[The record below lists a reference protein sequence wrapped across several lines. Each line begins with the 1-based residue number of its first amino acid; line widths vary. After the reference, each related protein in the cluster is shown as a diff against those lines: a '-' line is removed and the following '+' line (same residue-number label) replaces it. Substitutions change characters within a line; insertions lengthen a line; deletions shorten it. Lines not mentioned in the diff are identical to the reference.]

1 MSRPAATPSAVFP
14 HLLSALTVGR
24 HTLSNRVV
32 MGSMHTRL
40 EHMDQSVR
48 REAAF
53 YGARAAGGVALIVT
67 GGFSPN
73 IAGMLEPGAPVLNTP
88 EQANHLRP
96 ITDEVH
102 RHGSRILLQILHAG
116 RYAKHDDIVGVS
128 AIRSP
133 INSRVP
139 RVLSEAEIEST
150 LDDFVQCAL
159 LAREAGFDGVE
170 LMGSEGY
177 LLNQFTALR
186 TNQRTD
192 QWGGA
197 LQNRCRF
204 SVEVTRRVRQAL
216 GPEQILMYRISAID
230 LVEGGMGAAET
241 DHLARAV
248 ESAGADILNTGY
260 GWHEAPVPTIAYQV
274 PRGAWV
280 FAARRLMD
288 VVNIPVVASNR
299 INTPELAEQ
308 ILAEG
313 SADMV
318 SMARPMLSDPEFV
331 NKVAQ
336 GRADEIN
343 TCIAC
348 NQSCLDN
355 IFTERVAACLVNPRA
370 CREIEFD
377 AAPAPHRKRIA
388 VVGSGPG
395 GLAAAIE
402 SARRGHRVTLFEA
415 GAELGGQLN
424 LARRIP
430 GKQEFNELLRYFLR
444 QLQLLSVEVRLQSY
458 ADANSLRTGG
468 FAEVII
474 ATGIVPRM
482 PDIEGI
488 GHPKV
493 LGYIDVIEGRA
504 DVGNQVALIGAG
516 GIAHDVAELLGA
528 RSHAV
533 PQTPDEFYREWGVDP
548 TVAHGGS
555 CPVPEPGPGRRIYML
570 QRSNGRIGE
579 RLGKSTGWILRSK
592 LKRHKVQFINGVS
605 YDRIDDRGLHI
616 RIDGTARVL
625 EVDNVVVCAGQDPDS
640 RLASE
645 LRAVGVECH
654 IIGGARHAAELD
666 AARAIDEGT
675 RLAQRL

>member
-1 MSRPAATPSAVFP
+1 LTSPAPAPAGVFP
-14 HLLSALTVGR
+14 HLLSPLAVGR
-24 HTLSNRVV
+24 HTLRNRVM

-73 IAGMLEPGAPVLNTP
+73 IAGLLEPGAPVLNTR
-88 EQANHLRP
+88 EQAMHLQP

-102 RHGSRILLQILHAG
+102 RHGARILLQILHAG

-139 RVLSEAEIEST
+139 RVLSATEIEST
-150 LDDFVQCAL
+150 VDDFVQCAL

-177 LLNQFTALR
+177 LLNQFTAVR

-192 QWGGA
+192 DWGGA

-204 SVEVTRRVRQAL
+204 PVEVTRRVRQAL
-216 GPEQILMYRISAID
+216 GPEFMVMYRISAID
-230 LVEGGMGAAET
+230 LVEGGTGAADT
-241 DHLARAV
+241 DYLARAV

-260 GWHEAPVPTIAYQV
+260 GWHEAPVPTIAYHV

-280 FAARRLMD
+280 FGARRLMD

-308 ILAEG
+308 ILAAG
-313 SADMV
+313 SADLV

-331 NKVAQ
+331 RKTSQ
-336 GRADEIN
+336 GRVDEIN

-355 IFTERVAACLVNPRA
+355 IFTDRVAACLVNPRA

-377 AAPAPHRKRIA
+377 VAPAARPKRIA
-388 VVGSGPG
+388 VVGSGPA
-395 GLAAAIE
+395 GLASAME
-402 SARRGHRVTLFEA
+402 CARRGHRVTLFEA
-415 GAELGGQLN
+415 RAELGGQLN

-430 GKQEFNELLRYFLR
+430 GKQEFNELLRYFQR
-444 QLQLLSVEVRLQSY
+444 QLQLLSVDVRLQSSAT
-458 ADANSLRTGG
+458 ADSLRSGG
-468 FAEVII
+468 FQAVIV
-474 ATGIVPRM
+474 ATGIVPRT
-482 PDIEGI
+482 PALEGV
-488 GHPKV
+488 GHARV
-493 LGYIDVIEGRA
+493 LSYIDVIDGRA
-504 DVGNQVALIGAG
+504 AVGNRVAIIGAG
-516 GIAHDVAELLGA
+516 GIAHDVAELLSTRA
-528 RSHAV
+528 HDV
-533 PQTPDEFYREWGVDP
+533 QTPDDFYREWGVDP
-548 TVAHGGS
+548 TVSHGGS
-555 CPVPEPGPGRRIYML
+555 LPIADPGPGRQIYML
-570 QRSNGRIGE
+570 QRTNTRIGE
-579 RLGKSTGWILRSK
+579 RLGKSTGWILRNK
-592 LKRHKVQFINGVS
+592 LKRHKVQFINGVI
-605 YDRIDDRGLHI
+605 YDKFDESGLHI
-616 RIDGTARVL
+616 RVDGTSRVL
-625 EVDNVVVCAGQDPDS
+625 EVDNVVICAGQDSDD
-640 RLASE
+640 RLASR
-645 LRAVGVECH
+645 LRAVGIECH
-654 IIGGARHAAELD
+654 VIGGARHAAELD

-675 RLAQRL
+675 RLALRL